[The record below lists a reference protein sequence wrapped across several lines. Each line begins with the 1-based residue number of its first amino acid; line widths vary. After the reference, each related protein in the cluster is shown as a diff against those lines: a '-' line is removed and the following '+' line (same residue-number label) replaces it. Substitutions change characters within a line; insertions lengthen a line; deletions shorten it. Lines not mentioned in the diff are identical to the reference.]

1 MPTLMPQP
9 GICRKVPWLWHR
21 RRRDSASGAAHEAGM
36 DRLRQIATAA
46 AAYWAAVFA
55 FAFVL
60 GIGRTLWL
68 APQIGAL
75 PAVLCEV
82 PLTLAASWW
91 AARRLTAR
99 FRIAHQR
106 EALAMGMIAF
116 VLLMLA
122 EVTLAHLLT
131 GLSPAQWLRAQTSA
145 AGAAGLAGQVL
156 FALMPWWM
164 VRGRPECRP

>member
-1 MPTLMPQP
+1 M
-9 GICRKVPWLWHR
+9 H
-21 RRRDSASGAAHEAGM
+21 
-36 DRLRQIATAA
+36 LRHIATAG

-75 PAVLCEV
+75 AAVLCEV

-99 FRIAHQR
+99 FGITGQG
-106 EALAMGMIAF
+106 EALSMGLVAF
-116 VLLMLA
+116 VLLMAA
-122 EVTLAHLLT
+122 EVTLAGVLASQ
-131 GLSPAQWLRAQTSA
+131 SPAEWARSLIMP
-145 AGAAGLAGQVL
+145 AGAAGLAGQL
-156 FALMPWWM
+156 GFALMPWW
-164 VRGRPECRP
+164 VAGRGR

>member
-21 RRRDSASGAAHEAGM
+21 RRRDSASGAAHGAGM

-68 APQIGAL
+68 TPQIGAL

-99 FRIAHQR
+99 FGIAGR
-106 EALAMGMIAF
+106 DEALTMGLIAF
-116 VLLMLA
+116 VLLMAA
-122 EVTLAHLLT
+122 EVTLARMLS
-131 GLSPAQWLRAQTSA
+131 GLSPGDWLHGMASP
-145 AGAAGLAGQVL
+145 AGAVGLAGQVL
-156 FALMPWWM
+156 FALMPWW
-164 VRGRPECRP
+164 VTERE

>member
-1 MPTLMPQP
+1 MIRQ
-9 GICRKVPWLWHR
+9 
-21 RRRDSASGAAHEAGM
+21 S
-36 DRLRQIATAA
+36 QIALAA
-46 AAYWAAVFA
+46 LTYWAAVFA

-75 PAVLCEV
+75 AAVLCEV

-99 FRIAHQR
+99 FGIASR
-106 EALAMGMIAF
+106 GEALGMGLIAF
-116 VLLMLA
+116 VLLMAA
-122 EVTLAHLLT
+122 EVTLARILS

-156 FALMPWWM
+156 FALMPWW
-164 VRGRPECRP
+164 VFSSAPR